1 MIMDLRNL
9 ENKEIGI
16 HFIIAGSG
24 GSVKQY
30 RDAILA
36 HRESTH
42 AKVIGIN
49 YMSLLCCPDYHLW
62 TNQQRYRDLGRCVDP
77 WSTMLFGCNMPDK
90 IIKKHYAGDYFVI
103 DYESDKKNDF
113 SYRRGV
119 VYGHFRTAGTLAIMI
134 AHIMGASNIDIVG
147 MDGYTLYGKKEIKAG
162 DKSHHCYGQ
171 GYTDDANWEKCKKK
185 DQKVY
190 KTLRA
195 FADVGVEFRII
206 TPTKFKD
213 FYDGSVLGIDND

>member
-1 MIMDLRNL
+1 MYLRNL
-9 ENKEIGI
+9 EKKELGT

-24 GSVKQY
+24 GSIKQY
-30 RDAILA
+30 RDAILR

-49 YMSLLCCPDYHLW
+49 YMTLLCCPDYHLW

-77 WSTMLFGCNMPDK
+77 WSTMLFGQSMPDK
-90 IIKKHYAGDYFVI
+90 LIRKHYAGDYFTI
-103 DYESDKKNDF
+103 EYDSNKKNDF
-113 SYRRGV
+113 AYRRGV
-119 VYGHFRTAGTLAIMI
+119 AYGNFRTAGTLAVMI
-134 AHIMGASNIDIVG
+134 ANIMGAGTIDIVG
-147 MDGYTLYGKKEIKAG
+147 MDGYTLYGRKEIKAG
-162 DKSHHCYGQ
+162 SKDHHCYGQ
-171 GYTDDANWEKCKKK
+171 GYTDDASWEKCKKK

-195 FADVGVEFRII
+195 LATYGVKFRII

-213 FYDGSVLGIDND
+213 FYDDSVLEIDND